1 LELIILK
8 AQILGELTRTEEAME
23 LIENSMILFPTDTD
37 LKLVKGSLLSL
48 LKQHEAAIDQFLQ
61 VLESIEDKDE
71 VYFRIGLC
79 YLNWPKP
86 REAVDMFK
94 KALEHNPENESALV
108 ELANALDEIGK
119 IEESIPFYKQ
129 FIDIDPFSFTAWY
142 NLGIAYSK
150 LKQYEKAV
158 DAYEYSLAIEPTFGS
173 SLFNLGNTFMN
184 LNEYAKAEEAYRLC
198 LQHDDPNPELYCC
211 LGASLERQRQFNEAL
226 TFYKESVKIDP
237 LWDEGYYGLAVCLT
251 ELDKW
256 FESLHF
262 LKKAIK
268 LNETNPLYWTGL
280 ADVEA
285 YLGNTISADE
295 SYQKSLELDSFF
307 APTWVKW
314 AQLHYDLEDFEKSA
328 DIMLSA
334 IDELPEEAEL
344 YYRSAIFLIKAGQ
357 FKEAFHFLET
367 GLVLDYDKHVLIFD
381 YFPNLETQKA
391 IFKLIQQYK
400 K

>member
-1 LELIILK
+1 MNM
-8 AQILGELTRTEEAME
+8 Q
-23 LIENSMILFPTDTD
+23 
-37 LKLVKGSLLSL
+37 
-48 LKQHEAAIDQFLQ
+48 
-61 VLESIEDKDE
+61 
-71 VYFRIGLC
+71 
-79 YLNWPKP
+79 
-86 REAVDMFK
+86 
-94 KALEHNPENESALV
+94 
-108 ELANALDEIGK
+108 
-119 IEESIPFYKQ
+119 
-129 FIDIDPFSFTAWY
+129 
-142 NLGIAYSK
+142 
-150 LKQYEKAV
+150 
-158 DAYEYSLAIEPTFGS
+158 EYV
-173 SLFNLGNTFMN
+173 
-184 LNEYAKAEEAYRLC
+184 KAEEAYRTC
-198 LQHDDPNPELYCC
+198 LLHDEPNPELYCC
-211 LGASLERQRQFNEAL
+211 LGASLERQRHFDDAL
-226 TFYKESVKIDP
+226 TFYKDAVKIDP

-285 YLGNTISADE
+285 YLGNPVSADE
-295 SYQKSLELDSFF
+295 AFQKSVELDSFF

-314 AQLHYDLEDFEKSA
+314 AQMHFELGDYEKSA

-344 YYRSAIFLIKAGQ
+344 YYRSAIFLIKAAQ
-357 FKEAFHFLET
+357 FKEAFHFLES
-367 GLVLDYDKHVLIFD
+367 GLMLDYDKHVIMFD

>member
-1 LELIILK
+1 
-8 AQILGELTRTEEAME
+8 
-23 LIENSMILFPTDTD
+23 
-37 LKLVKGSLLSL
+37 
-48 LKQHEAAIDQFLQ
+48 
-61 VLESIEDKDE
+61 
-71 VYFRIGLC
+71 
-79 YLNWPKP
+79 
-86 REAVDMFK
+86 
-94 KALEHNPENESALV
+94 
-108 ELANALDEIGK
+108 
-119 IEESIPFYKQ
+119 
-129 FIDIDPFSFTAWY
+129 
-142 NLGIAYSK
+142 
-150 LKQYEKAV
+150 
-158 DAYEYSLAIEPTFGS
+158 
-173 SLFNLGNTFMN
+173 MN
-184 LNEYAKAEEAYRLC
+184 LKDYPKAEESYTQC
-198 LQHDDPNPELYCC
+198 LTYDDPNPELFCC
-211 LGASLERQRQFNEAL
+211 LGASLERQKKFEAAL
-226 TFYKESVKIDP
+226 SYYKDAVKLDP

-251 ELDKW
+251 EMDKW

-268 LNETNPLYWTGL
+268 LNESNPLYWTGL

-295 SYQKSLELDSFF
+295 AYQKSIELDSFF

-334 IDELPEEAEL
+334 IDELPEEADF

-357 FKEAFHFLET
+357 FKEAFHFLES
-367 GLVLDYDKHVLIFD
+367 GLILDYDQHVIMFE